1 MKKIFTVIAGAC
13 ALFSTANAQ
22 FTENF
27 SNDITS
33 LSGNCWQFA
42 NGMAWT
48 NSSPN
53 INGGTIYGTTSG
65 DVTTPYINVTSTSV
79 TISFNYQLSGSLNGS
94 SSRTIEI
101 GLYDFLGN
109 YSTLQIIS
117 LNNSSPTTVQTFN
130 NTYTLGSTGLKKLE
144 VSIGGSGGSVKLMI
158 DDLSTSAS
166 LKYGPVSHCNN
177 APVLARDTFFFF
189 SGMTGFG
196 NVMLNDVEPDGENM
210 TADVLTPSPDG
221 TITMNANGSFSFT
234 PNPGFTGTSANFVY
248 KVCDDGYPSTCAVT
262 TVKLYFVEAAPLPVK
277 LTTFQGNK
285 NGDKVSLQW
294 TVATNEIVD
303 RFEVERSTNGRDY
316 NTAALV
322 FSSEKFGEENYS
334 FKETQSAD
342 VVYYRLKMYDK
353 NHVAEY
359 SKILVFRSTSSTGN
373 VIRIINNPVKDKLT
387 LSFSSSLNQAVN
399 MKIYDVSG
407 AILMSQKLTVYEGSN
422 LISLPLSSSFKPGF
436 YVVEINNGGEY
447 QTAKFVKQ

>member
-1 MKKIFTVIAGAC
+1 MKKIFTLIAGAC
-13 ALFSTANAQ
+13 TLFSTANAQ

-79 TISFNYQLSGSLNGS
+79 TISFNYQLSGNLNGPAM
-94 SSRTIEI
+94 RTIDI
-101 GLYDFLGN
+101 GLYDVLGN
-109 YSTLQIIS
+109 YSSLQTIS
-117 LNNSSPTTVQTFN
+117 LNNSSPTTLQTFN

-144 VSIGGSGGSVKLMI
+144 ISIGGAGGTVKLMI
-158 DDLSTSAS
+158 DDLSTNAS
-166 LKYGPVSHCNN
+166 FRYGPINHCNN
-177 APVLARDTFFFF
+177 SPNLAKDTFLFT

-196 NVMLNDVEPDGENM
+196 NVMSNDVEPDGENM
-210 TADVLTPSPDG
+210 TAVVLTPSPDG
-221 TITMNANGSFSFT
+221 TITMNTNGSFSFT
-234 PNPGFTGTSANFVY
+234 PNIGFTGTSTNFVY
-248 KVCDDGYPSTCAVT
+248 QVCDNGYPSACAAT
-262 TVKLYFVEAAPLPVK
+262 TVKIYFVAAAPLPVK
-277 LTTFQGNK
+277 LTKFQGNK

-303 RFEVERSTNGRDY
+303 RFEVERSTNGRDFS
-316 NTAALV
+316 TAALV
-322 FSSEKFGEENYS
+322 FASEKFGDENYS

-359 SKILVFRSTSSTGN
+359 SKILVFRSASSTGN
-373 VIRIINNPVKDKLT
+373 AIRIINNPVKDKLT
-387 LSFSSSLNQAVN
+387 VSFSSSLNDAVT
-399 MKIYDVSG
+399 MKIYDVNG
-407 AILMSQKLTVYEGSN
+407 ATLMSQKLTVYEGSN

-436 YVVEINNGGEY
+436 YVVEINNGAES